1 MDTQGFLADN
11 REVILRRWFDIVVE
25 SYPAHSS
32 AFLKGQRDRF
42 RNPVGHAISEA
53 VARVYDQ
60 IMADMDTAV
69 VGEALDS
76 IIRIRSVQDFTPT
89 DAVGWV
95 FGLKSL
101 IREAID
107 ERGFGGTDVDGLL
120 DIDARI
126 DRVALV
132 AFEKYMECRE
142 RLFEVRTNDIK
153 RRSQCLPGRSKAAG
167 CEEMGQ

>member
-11 REVILRRWFDIVVE
+11 REAILRRWFDIVVE

-53 VARVYDQ
+53 VAIVYDQ
-60 IMADMDTAV
+60 MLAEMDTTV

-76 IIRIRSVQDFTPT
+76 IIRIRSVQDFTPA

-101 IREAID
+101 IREALD
-107 ERGFGGTDVDGLL
+107 ERGFDGTDISGLSE
-120 DIDARI
+120 IEARI

-132 AFEKYMECRE
+132 AFEKYTECRE
-142 RLFEVRTNDIK
+142 RLFEVKMNDLK
-153 RRSQCLPGRSKAAG
+153 RRSRWLPGRSKAAG
-167 CEEMGQ
+167 YEEMGQ